1 MIRRVFAWSLFIL
14 AVSPVTAP
22 FSTCDLAA
30 LFDHPSATHRASSFV
45 RTDAPP
51 TDETSANEVLLVSPS
66 TRIGALVKVS
76 LIAKCSLLPSVSD
89 PLRASADLFVLDP
102 IRLHDGHPAVPAV
115 LRL

>member
-1 MIRRVFAWSLFIL
+1 MIRRILAWSLFIL

-30 LFDHPSATHRASSFV
+30 FFDHPSATYRATSFV
-45 RTDAPP
+45 RTDVPP
-51 TDETSANEVLLVSPS
+51 TDGTSANEVLLVSPS
-66 TRIGALVKVS
+66 SRIGALVKVS
-76 LIAKCSLLPSVSD
+76 LIATCSLLPAVND

-102 IRLHDGHPAVPAV
+102 RPLHDGHPAVPAV